1 MLIWASIVHQPC
13 VPHFQVF
20 WHSQLLRVSTLTY
33 NTLQWSTLM
42 FSSCNCFI
50 YETLTTAYFMGT
62 KPVFLWFLLI
72 LHFCSSWFTKS
83 CTHWLV
89 FPLLN
94 LPFLIQVL
102 IHIQIWLIHQL
113 NENSS
118 DSLPIFTFLLKTNL
132 HRGVVSCHFHLSM
145 CTWTKH
151 GKMYVKTEVIFL
163 LGFTWVLLAKGQSD
177 QRGSCSFLCNDI

>member
-118 DSLPIFTFLLKTNL
+118 DSPSYFHISFENKFASGSGFLSFSPIDVYLDQ
-132 HRGVVSCHFHLSM
+132 
-145 CTWTKH
+145 TWKNVRKN
-151 GKMYVKTEVIFL
+151 GGNFSAWIYMGPF
-163 LGFTWVLLAKGQSD
+163 S
-177 QRGSCSFLCNDI
+177 